1 MSDKDMARRTTAEFV
16 FAGTNITKSMAPYFL
31 SATYTDNEEG
41 ETDDLQIKLQ
51 DRDGIWVEK
60 WLQEIIDAAA
70 SSVPSGTQSETSP
83 TVYQV
88 TPEIGLNVRTGP
100 STSYSKLGA
109 LVCGTEIK
117 VSSMEN
123 GWATIDYGGETAYVC
138 ADYIRQIGAAES
150 AAGTSLPPSGFHIQA
165 VFARQNWKG
174 DGKDTVLDC
183 GQFEV
188 DSVEASGPP
197 SAITIKA
204 TSLPFT
210 AQIRQTKKSKA
221 WESYHLSGIAKEM
234 ATSSGMACMYLS
246 KTDPYYGRV
255 EQFQTP
261 DISFLST
268 LCRNAGLSLKAT
280 NNILV
285 LFDQAAY
292 EEKSTVRTI
301 TRGDR
306 SYNQYKLRAGTADT
320 KYASCCVSY
329 TDPSSGKCISGL
341 ATVEDYKEDRK
352 DNQQLNITAKVSSVA
367 EAQALA
373 GKLLRLHN
381 KLAKTATFTL
391 PGDPSLVAGL
401 TVGLSAWGTWDGKY
415 IITQA
420 KHTVSSNGYTVQIKL
435 RQVLEGY

>member
-1 MSDKDMARRTTAEFV
+1 MSDKDMTRRTTAEFV
-16 FAGTNITKSMAPYFL
+16 FAGTNITESIRPYFL
-31 SATYTDNEEG
+31 SATYTDNEED

-70 SSVPSGTQSETSP
+70 SAVPSGSPSGTAP

-117 VSSMEN
+117 VSSIEN
-123 GWATIDYGGETAYVC
+123 GWATIDYGGKTAYVC
-138 ADYIRQIGAAES
+138 ADYIRQIGES
-150 AAGTSLPPSGFHIQA
+150 ESVASASPPSSGFNIQA
-165 VFARQNWKG
+165 VFARQNWHG

-221 WESYHLSGIAKEM
+221 WESYYLSGIAKEM
-234 ATSSGMACMYLS
+234 AASSGMACMYLS
-246 KTDPYYGRV
+246 DFNPYYERI

-261 DISFLST
+261 DISFLSD
-268 LCRNAGLSLKAT
+268 LCHKAGISLKTT

-285 LFDQAAY
+285 LFDQAMY
-292 EEKSTVRTI
+292 ENKPSVLTI
-301 TRGDR
+301 TKGDH
-306 SYNQYKLRAGTADT
+306 SYTQYKLRAGTADT
-320 KYASCCVSY
+320 KYTSCCVSY
-329 TDPSSGKCISGL
+329 TDPATGKCISGISK
-341 ATVEDYKEDRK
+341 VEDYKEDRK
-352 DNQQLNITAKVSSVA
+352 DNQQLNITAKVSTVT
-367 EAQALA
+367 EAQTLA

-381 KLAKTATFTL
+381 KFAKTATFTL
-391 PGDPSLVAGL
+391 PGDPGLVAGL
-401 TVGLSAWGTWDGKY
+401 TVSLSSWGAWDGKY

-420 KHTVSSNGYTVQIKL
+420 KHTMSNNGYTVQIKL
-435 RQVLEGY
+435 RRVLEGY